1 MLKEYLRRFVQ
12 HLLGS
17 FLFDAPGLVQCKM
30 FVLRRFFDIGANS
43 YVSYRA
49 MLVSPHSTRH
59 AHFSMGRNVGVEHD
73 CELDY
78 SGGLKI
84 GNDVWISEGVF
95 IATHGHRI
103 KTRALKK
110 EQPVDFT
117 GLTIGDDAPW
127 RACRDPALSQ
137 PDWHRCGDRRMLRG
151 HQGRRRL
158 GRGGWQSGPRDRLPQ
173 LMR

>member
-1 MLKEYLRRFVQ
+1 MLKEYVRRFVQ

-30 FVLRRFFDIGANS
+30 FVLRRFFDIGPNS
-43 YVSYRA
+43 YLSYRA

-84 GNDVWISEGVF
+84 GDDVWISEGVF

-110 EQPVDFT
+110 EQPVDFS
-117 GLTIGDDAPW
+117 GLTIGNDAW
-127 RACRDPALSQ
+127 LGARAVILPSVSRIGTGAVIGACCVVTKDVEDWAVVVGNPA
-137 PDWHRCGDRRMLRG
+137 RVIGYRT
-151 HQGRRRL
+151 
-158 GRGGWQSGPRDRLPQ
+158 
-173 LMR
+173 